1 MSEVLSIILRS
12 FEYGSI
18 YAFAAFGIILIY
30 RTSYTT
36 NFAQGVIGMFTTF
49 AVAKLMADTGVN
61 IWVGVLFGILCAVL
75 LGILIDLAIMRHSK
89 KVNVVGKQIITL
101 GILMIIVGITPLV
114 FGVYPF
120 VIPRFIPEG
129 YANIFGASISYNALF
144 NLALTIIVMVVM
156 LYVLLKTKV
165 GLAIRA
171 TASNEQTA
179 RLMGIPTKTVTM
191 FAWALAAALSLLAGV
206 MAAPFGTVNIGF
218 MNDVQINAFMAV
230 VLGGF
235 STFHGP
241 VVASFII
248 SVLTNLLQVYLPQ
261 GLGTIWGKP
270 LVYLLILA
278 FLLIKPQGLF
288 GKKMVKKV

>member
-1 MSEVLSIILRS
+1 MTEILSVVLRS
-12 FEYGSI
+12 IEYGSI
-18 YAFAAFGIILIY
+18 YAFAALGIILIY
-30 RTSYTT
+30 RTSFTT

-49 AVAKLMADTGVN
+49 AVAKFMADTGMN
-61 IWVGVLFGILCAVL
+61 IWVGVLVGIVCAVA
-75 LGILIDLAIMRHSK
+75 LGILIDIVIMRHTK
-89 KVNVVGKQIITL
+89 QVNVVGKQIITM
-101 GILMIIVGITPLV
+101 GILMIIVGITPMV
-114 FGVYPF
+114 FGVYPY
-120 VIPRFIPEG
+120 VLPKFIPQG
-129 YANIFGASISYNALF
+129 FANIFGATLSYNAVF
-144 NLALTIIVMVVM
+144 NIALTIVVM
-156 LYVLLKTKV
+156 LILLYVLLKTKV

-191 FAWALAAALSLLAGV
+191 FAWALAAALSLLAGL

-230 VLGGF
+230 VLCGF

-241 VVASFII
+241 VLASFII
-248 SVLTNLLQVYLPQ
+248 SIVTNLLQGYLPQ

-270 LVYLLILA
+270 LVYILILV

>member
-1 MSEVLSIILRS
+1 MTEILSVVLRS
-12 FEYGSI
+12 IEYGSI
-18 YAFAAFGIILIY
+18 YAFAALGIILIY
-30 RTSYTT
+30 RTSFTT

-49 AVAKLMADTGVN
+49 AVAKFMADTGMN
-61 IWVGVLFGILCAVL
+61 IWVGVLVGIVCAVA
-75 LGILIDLAIMRHSK
+75 LGILIDIVIMRHTK
-89 KVNVVGKQIITL
+89 QVNVVGKQIITM
-101 GILMIIVGITPLV
+101 GILMIIVGITPMV
-114 FGVYPF
+114 FGVYPY
-120 VIPRFIPEG
+120 VLPKFIPQG
-129 YANIFGASISYNALF
+129 FANIFGATLSYNAVF
-144 NLALTIIVMVVM
+144 NIALTIVVM
-156 LYVLLKTKV
+156 LILLYVLLKTKV

-191 FAWALAAALSLLAGV
+191 FAWALAAALSLLAGL

-241 VVASFII
+241 VLASFII
-248 SVLTNLLQVYLPQ
+248 SIVTNLLQVYLPQ

-270 LVYLLILA
+270 LVYILILV

>member
-1 MSEVLSIILRS
+1 MSSIFEVVLRS
-12 FEYGSI
+12 LEYGSI

-49 AVAKLMADTGVN
+49 AVAKLMAETGIN
-61 IWVGVLFGILCAVL
+61 IWVGVLFGIVVAILIGL
-75 LGILIDLAIMRHSK
+75 LIDLLIMRHSK
-89 KVNVVGKQIITL
+89 KVNAVGKQIITL

-114 FGVYPF
+114 YGVYPF
-120 VIPRFIPEG
+120 VLPRFFPDG
-129 YANIFGASISYNALF
+129 YANLFGATISYNALF
-144 NLALTIIVMVVM
+144 NIALTIVVM
-156 LYVLLKTKV
+156 LTMLFVLLKTKV

-171 TASNEQTA
+171 TASNEPTA

-191 FAWALAAALSLLAGV
+191 ASWAIAAALSLLAGV

-218 MNDVQINAFMAV
+218 MNDVQIGAFMAV

-241 VVASFII
+241 VIAAFII
-248 SVLTNLLQVYLPQ
+248 SVSTNLLQVYLPT
-261 GLGTIWGKP
+261 GIGTVWGKP
-270 LVYLLILA
+270 IVYLLILV
-278 FLLIKPQGLF
+278 FLIFKPLGLF
-288 GKKMVKKV
+288 GKKTVKKV